1 MRVLITGHCGYI
13 GILLVPLL
21 RQAGHEPAG
30 LDTDLFAGCDF
41 PGFDWQRLGGEAQ
54 AETLAVETLD
64 TDLRDVTPAQL
75 EGFDAVAHLAGLS
88 NDPLGNLNANLTYDI
103 NLDASV
109 HLARCAKQAGIER
122 FVFSSSCSNYG
133 AAGDDFLDETST
145 LNPVTPYAKSKVKV
159 EQELSA
165 LADDSFSPVYLR
177 NATAYGSSPRLR
189 LDLVLNN
196 LVAWALTTGVVKL
209 LSDGTPWRPVV
220 HAEDICR
227 AFVAV
232 LEAPRE
238 RIHDQAFNVGRQ
250 DENYRIREL
259 AEIVRDTVPGSRIE
273 IAEGAGPDTRCY
285 RVDCT
290 KIARQLPE
298 FQPQWDARR
307 GAVELYEAYQRA
319 GLTLA
324 DLEGSRYIRLEHIRR
339 RLDAGTLDTNLRPAV
354 P

>member
-1 MRVLITGHCGYI
+1 M
-13 GILLVPLL
+13 
-21 RQAGHEPAG
+21 G

-41 PGFDWQRLGGEAQ
+41 TGFDFKSGCANQ
-54 AETLAVETLD
+54 APGDRFDVETLD
-64 TDLRDVTPAQL
+64 VETLEVDLRDVTPAQL

-103 NLDASV
+103 NLDASI
-109 HLARCAKQAGIER
+109 HLARCAKQAGVER

-133 AAGDDFLDETST
+133 AAGDDFLDENAT
-145 LNPVTPYAKSKVKV
+145 LNPVTPYAKSKVRV

-165 LADDSFSPVYLR
+165 LADEHFSPSYLR

-227 AFVAV
+227 AFIAV

-238 RIHDQAFNVGRQ
+238 RVHDQAFNVGRQ
-250 DENYRIREL
+250 EENYRIREL

-298 FQPQWDARR
+298 FQPRWDARR
-307 GAVELYEAYQRA
+307 GAIELYEAYQRA
-319 GLTLA
+319 GLTLE
-324 DLEGSRYIRLEHIRR
+324 DLEGPRYSRLQHIRR
-339 RLDAGTLDTNLRPAV
+339 RLDAGSLDTNLRPAV